1 MLQPL
6 LRDRPGPPIGAL
18 HVGAVH
24 KRLRLQ
30 YVVGT
35 ITRAQFKANRGRVNR
50 TLEDTVGLLA
60 AAQPPT
66 CFNAFEAPFVRRHCS
81 EVTQGNDTSAKFNT
95 LGCEASATRPIV
107 S

>member
-6 LRDRPGPPIGAL
+6 FRDRAGPPIGAL
-18 HVGAVH
+18 HVGAIY

-35 ITRAQFKANRGRVNR
+35 ITRAQFEADRGRVNR

-60 AAQPPT
+60 TAQPPA

-81 EVTQGNDTSAKFNT
+81 EVTEWNDTSAKFHT
-95 LGCEASATRPIV
+95 LSCEASATRPIV
-107 S
+107 G